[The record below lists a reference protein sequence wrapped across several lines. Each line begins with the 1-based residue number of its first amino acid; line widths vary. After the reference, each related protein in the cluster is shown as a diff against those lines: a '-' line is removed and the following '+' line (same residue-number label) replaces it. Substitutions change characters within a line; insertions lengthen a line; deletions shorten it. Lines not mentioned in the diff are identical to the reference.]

1 MENIQEQI
9 RQLSQADFD
18 SLVAWVIGVESDR
31 RERESSA
38 EAAQARVIQELVE
51 SGKIPGPE
59 YVTLG
64 EAFQGAAVP
73 VWKDP
78 EGDITRMF
86 PNQAVV
92 RVGDTMWLSMPAGR
106 LNPTKPGVDG
116 SWQDVTDE
124 VRVANDPELNQPEP
138 VDDEPEYF
146 ADYAEPTIAPE
157 NNPSPEEDVDS
168 SSEPVLESGTD

>member
-18 SLVAWVIGVESDR
+18 SLVAWVIGAESDR

-64 EAFQGAAVP
+64 EAFQGAVVP

-92 RVGDTMWLSMPAGR
+92 RVGDTMWLSMLAGR
-106 LNPTKPGVDG
+106 LNPSEPGVDG

-124 VRVANDPELNQPEP
+124 VRVANDPELNQPL
-138 VDDEPEYF
+138 VDDDPEYF
-146 ADYAEPTIAPE
+146 VEPVEPMPAPE

-168 SSEPVLESGTD
+168 SSGIVLESGTEQ